1 MIKNRNFFERLIYL
15 LQGASWALVA
25 VGATAFF
32 LKLYSYSFFTALLGA
47 FLGSLPGLF
56 FVIILEL
63 VQIQIEK
70 LTEMKKQTSLLE
82 KILEKDKQNF

>member
-1 MIKNRNFFERLIYL
+1 
-15 LQGASWALVA
+15 
-25 VGATAFF
+25 
-32 LKLYSYSFFTALLGA
+32 LGA